1 MGRLDNKV
9 AIISGAA
16 GGIGYAT
23 AEKFLE
29 EGASVMICD
38 MDAARLAAAAET
50 LSQKGKVLWEALSI
64 TDVEAVEAMVKRT
77 KEELGSVDILINNA
91 GITKDAQFYKMDLAQ
106 FQQVIDV
113 NLMGTVIM
121 SKAVVP
127 YMMAQKSGR
136 IVHSSSDSA
145 VVGNF
150 GQTNYGASKGGV
162 IGFTKCLAREVARNR
177 VTVNCIAPSYI
188 NTEMLQ
194 AVPEATMQRFLAAI
208 PMERLGEPE
217 ELAAAAAFLCSDDSS
232 FVTGECL
239 VVSGGSYM

>member
-38 MDAARLAAAAET
+38 MDAARLEAAAET
-50 LSQKGKVLWEALSI
+50 LSRKGKVLWEAVNI
-64 TDVEAVEAMVKRT
+64 TNVEAVEAMVKRT

-136 IVHSSSDSA
+136 IVHSSSVSA

-150 GQTNYGASKGGV
+150 GQTNYAASKGAIISLTRSMGRELAKYGINVTAILPGAIETPMTDAIPPEIRAEKASRFPMKRWGQPREIANVYAFLASDEASYVNGV
-162 IGFTKCLAREVARNR
+162 TITVDGGFT
-177 VTVNCIAPSYI
+177 
-188 NTEMLQ
+188 
-194 AVPEATMQRFLAAI
+194 
-208 PMERLGEPE
+208 
-217 ELAAAAAFLCSDDSS
+217 
-232 FVTGECL
+232 
-239 VVSGGSYM
+239 